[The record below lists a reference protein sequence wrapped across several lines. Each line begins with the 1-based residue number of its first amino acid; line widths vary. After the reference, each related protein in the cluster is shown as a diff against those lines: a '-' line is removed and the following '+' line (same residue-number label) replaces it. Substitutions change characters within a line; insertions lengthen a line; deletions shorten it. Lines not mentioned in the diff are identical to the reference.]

1 VGLDLRRNRRDWM
14 ERNGGIKWV
23 GINDLEMN
31 CRMNKVNYYATRYP
45 FTLVR
50 SYRGRELKGERA
62 HVDSSCLT
70 TR

>member
-1 VGLDLRRNRRDWM
+1 VGLDLRRDRRDWR
-14 ERNGGIKWV
+14 ERRKGGIEWV

-50 SYRGRELKGERA
+50 S
-62 HVDSSCLT
+62 
-70 TR
+70 